1 MTTEELLNLILDH
14 RLRELH
20 TALPGR
26 VESYDASKQ
35 TCDVLPML
43 KKQTPNGQ
51 GGYTTED
58 LPVLPNVPVA
68 FPRGGG
74 GFFMSFPLSKG
85 DFVMLVFH
93 ERAIGAWRKK
103 GEATAPGD
111 LRMHSLAGAVAYPG
125 LYPNDDALDDASDS
139 LMVLG
144 KDGADGQIA
153 IAASEIKVGKN
164 ATKKAA
170 RQNDGVG
177 NGTLAFTFGAGTG
190 AATLAI
196 TYTPGDGSAPQSIPT
211 GSGTITIK
219 EKITGGS
226 NKVKVID

>member
-74 GFFMSFPLSKG
+74 GFFMSFPLAKG

-125 LYPNDDALDDASDS
+125 LYPNDDALDDAHTAN
-139 LMVLG
+139 MVLG
-144 KDGADGQIA
+144 KDGSTAQIHLKADGTVHLGGENGAQFVALATDVLNRLSA
-153 IAASEIKVGKN
+153 IVSAFNLHQHAETGGTTGVPTSLLSAPASVAAS
-164 ATKKAA
+164 
-170 RQNDGVG
+170 
-177 NGTLAFTFGAGTG
+177 
-190 AATLAI
+190 
-196 TYTPGDGSAPQSIPT
+196 
-211 GSGTITIK
+211 
-219 EKITGGS
+219 
-226 NKVKVID
+226 KVKAT

>member
-74 GFFMSFPLSKG
+74 FFMSFPLAKG

-125 LYPNDDALDDASDS
+125 LYPNDDALDDAHTAN
-139 LMVLG
+139 MVLG
-144 KDGADGQIA
+144 KDGSTAQIHLKTDGTVHLGGENGAQFAARASDVTTQLNTLKSAISGA
-153 IAASEIKVGKN
+153 AVVANDGGAALKANIIAALSGWPGSVAASKV
-164 ATKKAA
+164 
-170 RQNDGVG
+170 
-177 NGTLAFTFGAGTG
+177 
-190 AATLAI
+190 
-196 TYTPGDGSAPQSIPT
+196 
-211 GSGTITIK
+211 
-219 EKITGGS
+219 KIT
-226 NKVKVID
+226 